1 LDTEFAFICD
11 FAEQD
16 RKLHAVGI
24 GWDQITAR
32 SVPHRQPNIGVV
44 TRLRGSIA
52 EKGTKDISIRLIDA
66 DGRDVIPAIQQQVEF
81 NPNGLEGHVNV
92 VVQMSNIPLS
102 TYGAYAIHVL
112 VAGEQKA
119 RLAFNLVEAASQ
131 SPQ

>member
-1 LDTEFAFICD
+1 VDTEFAFICD

-52 EKGTKDISIRLIDA
+52 EKGMKDISIRLIDA
-66 DGRDVIPAIQQQVEF
+66 DGADVIPPIQQQVDF
-81 NPNGLEGHVNV
+81 NPGALEGHVNV
-92 VVQMSNIPLS
+92 VVQMANVPFNR
-102 TYGAYAIHVL
+102 YGAYAIHVL

-119 RLAFNLVEAASQ
+119 RLAFTVVE
-131 SPQ
+131 PPPGP

>member
-32 SVPHRQPNIGVV
+32 SLPHRQPNIGVV
-44 TRLRGSIA
+44 ARLRGSIA

-81 NPNGLEGHVNV
+81 NPSGLEGHVNV
-92 VVQMSNIPLS
+92 VVQMSNIPLN

-119 RLAFNLVEAASQ
+119 RLAFNLVEAPPS
-131 SPQ
+131 ST

>member
-44 TRLRGSIA
+44 ARLRGSIA
-52 EKGTKDISIRLIDA
+52 EKGIKDISIRLIDA
-66 DGRDVIPAIQQQVEF
+66 DGGDVIPPILQQVDF
-81 NPNGLEGHVNV
+81 NPNALEGHVNV
-92 VVQMSNIPLS
+92 VVQMANVPLNR
-102 TYGAYAIHVL
+102 YGAYAIHVL

-119 RLAFNLVEAASQ
+119 RLAFNVVEPPPTAT
-131 SPQ
+131 